1 MTLDD
6 CRLQKGWLPFGR
18 HRGLVP
24 ALPPT
29 DTRVS
34 VIQSTACARP
44 LEDLKHLAHCQNGCH
59 TTLHMGQAVRGKA
72 VCVYLA
78 EVRLALDVY
87 MYVMC
92 LCSCMY
98 VCVQTSKSEYAAC
111 TMQHA
116 ARSMAHM
123 WKSEDN
129 LGTALYSSPSTW
141 LETKD
146 KVSSAYTMQARLAG
160 LGAPISAS
168 HHTQEHA
175 TAPRFTQPP
184 GDSHSGPHP
193 CPSHPEPSPWPS
205 AGSLFFPNI

>member
-116 ARSMAHM
+116 ARSTQH
-123 WKSEDN
+123 
-129 LGTALYSSPSTW
+129 GTHAEVGGQPGYSSLLFPFH
-141 LETKD
+141 LVRD

-193 CPSHPEPSPWPS
+193 CPSHSEPSPWPS